1 MNNTPIEKIY
11 LKCIVTGEVIYY
23 KGWDYISKRI
33 EKAGSLELLHKNFM
47 SRKGAKLAKLAK
59 LSNGNSAILTVKTM
73 DTPGTVKK
81 PRKTKQESVDSFV
94 MPGSKKAKGS
104 IQMFGYEARL
114 VDGKYILSKDGVEYT
129 QFPENSNK
137 NKAVVDSQ

>member
-1 MNNTPIEKIY
+1 MNNTPIEKIH

-47 SRKGAKLAKLAK
+47 SRKGAKLAKL
-59 LSNGNSAILTVKTM
+59 SNGNSAILTVKTM
-73 DTPGTVKK
+73 DTSGAVKK
-81 PRKTKQESVDSFV
+81 RRKTKQESVDSFV

-129 QFPENSNK
+129 QFSENSNK

>member
-11 LKCIVTGEVIYY
+11 LKCTVTGEVIYY

-33 EKAGSLELLHKNFM
+33 EKAGSLELLHQNFM
-47 SRKGAKLAKLAK
+47 SRKGAKLAK
-59 LSNGNSAILTVKTM
+59 LSNGNSAILMAKTM
-73 DTPGTVKK
+73 DTLGAVKK
-81 PRKTKQESVDSFV
+81 LPKTKQESVDSFV

-114 VDGKYILSKDGVEYT
+114 VDGKYILSKNGEEYT
-129 QFPENSNK
+129 QFSENSNK
-137 NKAVVDSQ
+137 NKSVVDSQ